1 MTSVTVYNTLAHG
14 YEGLFYSDY
23 PNQRG
28 VPKGRELS
36 RREAVA
42 ALAFRGAAVDLG
54 LGALALSPGFGV
66 RAVVGGGVA
75 HGSVFPLDWRTEG
88 LLPLAG
94 ELRIALGLQRHE
106 QSCGFYS

>member
-1 MTSVTVYNTLAHG
+1 MEKADALSLETETSSPNRVAF
-14 YEGLFYSDY
+14 EAGLF
-23 PNQRG
+23 
-28 VPKGRELS
+28 
-36 RREAVA
+36 AVA
-42 ALAFRGAAVDLG
+42 VAGAVDLG